1 MPSKGKKNS
10 KTLSRLSNSNHSQS
24 PVSRLAI
31 PPASE
36 VCEDDFLSSIEEAS
50 SKYPSLIGKS
60 AFVGRVTNASVQ
72 STGCKV
78 WVSES
83 SMVSSSFTQG
93 AIVSIALSSVGD
105 NSSKGFPLSSL
116 ADECG
121 RHFGVDYGDSLIH
134 EAGNYFVLARI
145 FSSSKELNDGVQLS
159 TTLSFTLGCPTIGRV
174 VFIFPLKTHVCNDA
188 LNENGKLK
196 STEVESLGIY
206 NCKELFLELVSSTNV
221 SKKDSLFSSS
231 TIYSRKVHGH
241 SENGNLAS
249 PSTMLSTSPKCDD
262 AVSNLLVERPCAH
275 SLIKEA
281 LGDDSVRKTLQT
293 IASNE
298 LYKRCLLRGNLVTF
312 PVLSDLCTFHVRG
325 GKGLSG
331 YDDSYDSMHSGSDD
345 HFQHFSSNEYV
356 DYAFSIDQLTKVFIN
371 VQSTTVSET
380 VQERVLS
387 KVDPQ
392 NLNMRA
398 KVKPKVWKLGGL
410 SKEYSVLKDII
421 IASSLNNTVSSL
433 GLRTTKGVLLHGPPG
448 TGKTSLAQLS
458 AHNAGVNLFYLN
470 GPEIISQYHGESEQ
484 ALHGVFEEARQAAP
498 AVILIDELDAIAP
511 ARKDG
516 GEELSQR
523 IVATLLNLMD
533 GINRSGGP
541 LVIASTN
548 RPDSIEPALR
558 RPGRLDREIE
568 IGVPS
573 PNQRLDILHTIL
585 SEMEHSL
592 SVVQVQHLAMVT
604 HGFVGADLAALCNE
618 AALIC
623 IRRYHEFKVSTDC
636 VSSGRSVIAEE
647 QHMVTKVDNE
657 ANVDH
662 IISEPVLSKDARSIS
677 GICSN
682 SAPLS
687 FSEDTLTSES
697 LACVSSNEVVADS
710 EDIFNSSEIKCR
722 LKVAFEDFEMARM
735 KVRPSAMREVILE
748 VPKVKWEDIGGQGE
762 VKVQLMEAV
771 EWPQK
776 HQDAFKRIGT
786 RPPTGVLMFGPP
798 GCSKTLMARAV
809 ASEAGLNFLAVKG
822 PELFSKW
829 VGESE
834 KAVRSLFAK
843 ARANAPSIIFF
854 DEIDGLAVIRGK
866 ESDGVSVSDR
876 VMSQL
881 LVELD
886 GLHQRVGV
894 TVIAATNRPDKIDPA
909 LLRPGRFDRLLYV
922 GPPNE
927 SEREEIFRIH
937 LCKVPCSPDVST
949 RKLASLTPG
958 CTGADISLIC
968 REAALFALE
977 ENLEASK
984 ISMQHLETAAGHVKP
999 SETEPYREL
1008 SSRFERL
1015 VCSSSQEDNVVC
1027 QLSGSNWFSICRPLV
1042 KSAALLFSRF
1052 PAWVHHTLEGFN

>member
-1 MPSKGKKNS
+1 MGFFPLLKK
-10 KTLSRLSNSNHSQS
+10 LQ
-24 PVSRLAI
+24 
-31 PPASE
+31 
-36 VCEDDFLSSIEEAS
+36 
-50 SKYPSLIGKS
+50 
-60 AFVGRVTNASVQ
+60 
-72 STGCKV
+72 V
-78 WVSES
+78 WLSES
-83 SMVSSSFTQG
+83 SMVASGFTQG
-93 AIVSIALSSVGD
+93 AIVSVALSKGG
-105 NSSKGFPLSSL
+105 NNLKGFPLSLL

-121 RHFGVDYGDSLIH
+121 WHFGVDFGDSVIH
-134 EAGNYFVLARI
+134 EAGNYFALARI

-159 TTLSFTLGCPTIGRV
+159 TNLSFTLGCPTIGRV
-174 VFIFPLKTHVCNDA
+174 VFISPLKTYLCNDP
-188 LNENGKLK
+188 LNDDGKLK
-196 STEVESLGIY
+196 STEVESLRIY
-206 NCKELFLELVSSTNV
+206 NCKELFLDLASSTNI
-221 SKKDSLFSSS
+221 STKDNLFSSS
-231 TIYSRKVHGH
+231 TTHLRKVHGC
-241 SENGNLAS
+241 SENGNLTS
-249 PSTMLSTSPKCDD
+249 PSTMLSASPKCDD
-262 AVSNLLVERPCAH
+262 VVSNLPSPCAH

-281 LGDDSVRKTLQT
+281 LGDDTVRKTLQM

-298 LYKRCLLRGNLVTF
+298 LYKRCLLCGNLVTI

-331 YDDSYDSMHSGSDD
+331 CNDPYDSMHSGNDN
-345 HFQHFSSNEYV
+345 HLQHCSSNEYV
-356 DYAFSIDQLTKVFIN
+356 DCAFNIDKLTEVFIN
-371 VQSTTVSET
+371 VQSTMVSET
-380 VQERVLS
+380 VQERVPS
-387 KVDPQ
+387 NVEPQ
-392 NLNMRA
+392 NPNIRA
-398 KVKPKVWKLGGL
+398 KVKPKIWKLGGL

-421 IASSLNNTVSSL
+421 IASSLNSTLSSL
-433 GLRTTKGVLLHGPPG
+433 GLQTTKGVLLHGPPG

-458 AHNAGVNLFYLN
+458 AHDAGVNLFSLN

-484 ALHGVFEEARQAAP
+484 ALHDVFKAASEAAP

-618 AALIC
+618 AALVC
-623 IRRYHEFKVSTDC
+623 IRRYHEFKVSSDC
-636 VSSGRSVIAEE
+636 HSSGRSVIAEE
-647 QHMVTKVDNE
+647 QHKFIEVDYK

-662 IISEPVLSKDARSIS
+662 MILEPVLSQDARSIS
-677 GICSN
+677 SVCPNLES
-682 SAPLS
+682 SSLS
-687 FSEDTLTSES
+687 EHTSTS
-697 LACVSSNEVVADS
+697 DPLACMSSNEVVADS
-710 EDIFNSSEIKCR
+710 EDIFNSFEIKGR
-722 LKVAFEDFEMARM
+722 LKIAFEDFEMARM

-748 VPKVKWEDIGGQGE
+748 VPKVKWEDIGGQME
-762 VKVQLMEAV
+762 VKAQLMEAV

-843 ARANAPSIIFF
+843 ARANAPSIVFF

-937 LCKVPCSPDVST
+937 LGKVPCSPDVST
-949 RKLASLTPG
+949 RKLASLTQG

-968 REAALFALE
+968 RESALFALE
-977 ENLEASK
+977 ENLEASR
-984 ISMQHLETAAGHVKP
+984 INMQHLEIAARHVKP

-1008 SSRFERL
+1008 SSRFQRL
-1015 VCSSSQEDNVVC
+1015 VCSSSQEVNVVC
-1027 QLSGSNWFSICRPLV
+1027 QQSRSHWFSFWPLV
-1042 KSAALLFSRF
+1042 KSAVLLFSR
-1052 PAWVHHTLEGFN
+1052 VRHLLEGFK

>member
-1 MPSKGKKNS
+1 MPSKGKKNP
-10 KTLSRLSNSNHSQS
+10 KTLSRLSNSTHSPS
-24 PVSRLAI
+24 PVPRLTI

-36 VCEDDFLSSIEEAS
+36 ICEDEFLSSIEEAS

-60 AFVGRVTNASVQ
+60 AFVGRVTSAPVQ

-78 WVSES
+78 WLSES
-83 SMVSSSFTQG
+83 SMVASSFTQG
-93 AIVSIALSSVGD
+93 AIVSVALSSEGG
-105 NSSKGFPLSSL
+105 NNLKGFPLSSL

-121 RHFGVDYGDSLIH
+121 RHFGVDPGDSIIH
-134 EAGNYFVLARI
+134 EAGNYFALARI

-159 TTLSFTLGCPTIGRV
+159 TNLSFTLGCPETGRV
-174 VFIFPLKTHVCNDA
+174 LFIFPIKAHLCNDP
-188 LNENGKLK
+188 LNDNVELK
-196 STEVESLGIY
+196 STEVESLRVI
-206 NCKELFLELVSSTNV
+206 NCKELFLDLSCSSNIST
-221 SKKDSLFSSS
+221 KDNLFSSS
-231 TIYSRKVHGH
+231 TIYSRKVHGY
-241 SENGNLAS
+241 SENGNLTS
-249 PSTMLSTSPKCDD
+249 PSSMLSVSPKCDD
-262 AVSNLLVERPCAH
+262 VISNLLVDSPCAR

-281 LGDDSVRKTLQT
+281 LEDDSVRKTLQT

-298 LYKRCLLRGNLVTF
+298 LYKRCLLHGNLVTI
-312 PVLSDLCTFHVRG
+312 PVLSDLCTFRVRG
-325 GKGLSG
+325 GKGPLG
-331 YDDSYDSMHSGSDD
+331 YDDSYNSMHSGSDD

-356 DYAFSIDQLTKVFIN
+356 DYAFNIDQLTKVFIN
-371 VQSTTVSET
+371 VQSTMVSET
-380 VQERVLS
+380 VQERVPS
-387 KVDPQ
+387 NVEPQ
-392 NLNMRA
+392 NLNIRA

-410 SKEYSVLKDII
+410 SKEYAVLKDII
-421 IASSLNNTVSSL
+421 IASSLNSTVSSL

-458 AHNAGVNLFYLN
+458 AHDAGVNLFYLN

-484 ALHGVFEEARQAAP
+484 ALHDVFEVASQAAP

-618 AALIC
+618 AALVC
-623 IRRYHEFKVSTDC
+623 IRRYHEFRVSSDC
-636 VSSGRSVIAEE
+636 LSSGRYVVAEE
-647 QHMVTKVDNE
+647 QHKFTEVDHK

-662 IISEPVLSKDARSIS
+662 LILEPVLSQDARSKSGVCPNLASSSIS
-677 GICSN
+677 EHTFTSD
-682 SAPLS
+682 PL
-687 FSEDTLTSES
+687 T
-697 LACVSSNEVVADS
+697 CVSSNEVVADS
-710 EDIFNSSEIKCR
+710 EDILNSSEIKGR
-722 LKVAFEDFEMARM
+722 LKVVFEDFEVARM

-748 VPKVKWEDIGGQGE
+748 VPKVKWEDIGGQLE
-762 VKVQLMEAV
+762 VKAQLMEAV

-843 ARANAPSIIFF
+843 ARANAPSIVFF

-881 LVELD
+881 LVEMD

-894 TVIAATNRPDKIDPA
+894 TVIAATNRPDKIDLA

-949 RKLASLTPG
+949 RKLASLTQG

-968 REAALFALE
+968 RESALFALE
-977 ENLEASK
+977 ENLEASRINMK
-984 ISMQHLETAAGHVKP
+984 HLETAARHVKP

-1008 SSRFERL
+1008 SSRFQRL
-1015 VCSSSQEDNVVC
+1015 VCSSSQEVNVVC
-1027 QLSGSNWFSICRPLV
+1027 QQSRSNWFSFWPLV
-1042 KSAALLFSRF
+1042 KSAVLLFSR
-1052 PAWVHHTLEGFN
+1052 VRHMLEGFK